1 MGLTEASAF
10 KDNSINTAD
19 LNNAVITTSKIG
31 DTQITDVKLANNS
44 VTTRS
49 VKDGDITTPKISD
62 GAITQSKINN
72 AVIFTPVGTVI
83 TYAGATAPAGYLK
96 ANGDTIPNGTG
107 TVQGVTHDFSALYAV
122 VGSALP
128 DLRGEFIRGFDDGK
142 GTDSGR
148 LILSSQTDQ
157 NKEHNHTATSS
168 VNESNHSHGITDNGH
183 YHFEFKSGNY
193 GANQNQG
200 SSNLNGSNYPASGT
214 GPSGK
219 YEGYNIWGQ
228 GSAPNVGRSQTKTTG
243 ISVNGQSTGITV
255 STTTAN
261 DGGNE
266 TRPKNI
272 ALLMCIKY

>member
-19 LNNAVITTSKIG
+19 LTNAVITTSKIG
-31 DTQITDVKLANNS
+31 DTQITDVKLANDS

-62 GAITQSKINN
+62 GAITQAKINN

-200 SSNLNGSNYPASGT
+200 SSNLNTSNYPASGT

-243 ISVNGQSTGITV
+243 ISVNAQSTGITV